1 MRESLESPKEE
12 PLVQEKP
19 LDLRR
24 LSLLQIK
31 SKPSLKNISLKLLLK
46 VIRKEGEPSILEKY
60 VAA

>member
-1 MRESLESPKEE
+1 MRESLESPNEE
-12 PLVQEKP
+12 PMVQEKP
-19 LDLRR
+19 LDLRS

-46 VIRKEGEPSILEKY
+46 VIRNEGEPSILEKY